1 MKCSLNLS
9 LDPEF
14 SQIARTAVAIMLPD
28 CWSKF
33 TSSEFTSTAQRP
45 ALLVNKK
52 CFGIAF
58 RERKS
63 ATGDGRVMP
72 ALSGCVAP

>member
-28 CWSKF
+28 CWS
-33 TSSEFTSTAQRP
+33 EFTSTAQRP

-52 CFGIAF
+52 CFGIAL